1 MHCLPSASACID
13 ALRRVR
19 ALRSQIASELAGAAV
34 HTQADTDLA
43 DCVECMRSW
52 LDDGDTAMAGA
63 LRHAEIEVS
72 AAAENFE
79 ERRIV
84 PHAIA
89 AE

>member
-1 MHCLPSASACID
+1 MTCLPSASACID

-34 HTQADTDLA
+34 HCGDDLDLRADIENL
-43 DCVECMRSW
+43 RSW
-52 LDDGDTAMAGA
+52 LDDGAATLQDALKGA
-63 LRHAEIEVS
+63 DHAVC
-72 AAAENFE
+72 AAADDEY
-79 ERRIV
+79 ERRVV